1 MTVTLKHTLT
11 GIVAEYPDEYLDH
24 PVWGSVLVPTHEE
37 AFCTDCEIPDQTLVS
52 EPEPDPEIQPEIER
66 SGNIEFT
73 VEATPRKS
81 RRG

>member
-24 PVWGSVLVPTHEE
+24 PVWGDVLVPTHEE
-37 AFCTDCEIPDQTLVS
+37 AFCTDCEIPDP
-52 EPEPDPEIQPEIER
+52 EPEPEV
-66 SGNIEFT
+66 EFT
-73 VEATPRKS
+73 VEATPTILGRKG

>member
-11 GIVAEYPDEYLDH
+11 GVVAEYPDEYLDH

-37 AFCTDCEIPDQTLVS
+37 AFCTDCEIPTPPI
-52 EPEPDPEIQPEIER
+52 EPEPEPEPEIEPEIER

-73 VEATPRKS
+73 VEATPRKG
-81 RRG
+81 RRR

>member
-24 PVWGSVLVPTHEE
+24 PVWGDVLVPTHEE
-37 AFCTDCEIPDQTLVS
+37 AFCTDCEIPDQAPV
-52 EPEPDPEIQPEIER
+52 PEPDPDIAPEVER
-66 SGNIEFT
+66 SGEIEFT
-73 VEATPRKS
+73 VEATPRKG

>member
-24 PVWGSVLVPTHEE
+24 PVWGSVLEPTHEE
-37 AFCTDCEIPDQTLVS
+37 AFCTDCEIPAPVPAPEPAPES
-52 EPEPDPEIQPEIER
+52 EPEVDDT
-66 SGNIEFT
+66 EFT
-73 VEATPRKS
+73 PTILGRKG

>member
-24 PVWGSVLVPTHEE
+24 PVWGRVLVPTHEE
-37 AFCTDCEIPDQTLVS
+37 AFCADCELPDQGPVS
-52 EPEPDPEIQPEIER
+52 EPEPDPEIER
-66 SGNIEFT
+66 IEFT
-73 VEATPRKS
+73 VEATPRKG